1 MAQLKRD
8 MDSFRRK
15 AKADQEKAARMV
27 RVWGNTDIGVDVS
40 A

>member
-1 MAQLKRD
+1 

-27 RVWGNTDIGVDVS
+27 GVMGVWENKDVGGGY
-40 A
+40 